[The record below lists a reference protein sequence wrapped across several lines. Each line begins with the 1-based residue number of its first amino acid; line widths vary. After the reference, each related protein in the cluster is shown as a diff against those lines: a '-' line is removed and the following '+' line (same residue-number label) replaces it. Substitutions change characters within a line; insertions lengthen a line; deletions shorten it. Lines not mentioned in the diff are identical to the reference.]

1 MQRSDNGSAIAVAA
15 ISFSHAFMI
24 DKLRSLVAEMEKL
37 HTMMRDPHV
46 LSDPK
51 EIARVGKRISDL
63 EPLVTLLKEYDSCL
77 RSIDF
82 VDEAKG
88 DTEMEA
94 LAEEEATVAK
104 KRMIELEDEMKLFL
118 LPKDPDDDRSV
129 ILEIRAATGGEEA
142 ALFAGELL
150 RMYLRFAEEQH
161 WSTELL
167 TKADADGGGIKEA
180 SCKIDGL
187 GAYGKLKY
195 ESGVHRVQ
203 RIPSTESKGRI
214 HTSAASVAI
223 LPEAEEVDIH
233 IKEEDLRID
242 VFRSSGPGGQSVNT
256 TDSAVRITHVPT
268 GIVVSCQDEKSQ
280 LKNKV
285 KGMGILRSRLYAAEQ
300 ERLAKERGDMRS
312 GQIGSGDRSEKIRTY
327 NFPQDR
333 VTDHRLGQNFSN
345 LPAIMEGDIGH
356 IILELLRHAQE
367 AKLSAIAGI

>member
-1 MQRSDNGSAIAVAA
+1 
-15 ISFSHAFMI
+15 
-24 DKLRSLVAEMEKL
+24 MEKL